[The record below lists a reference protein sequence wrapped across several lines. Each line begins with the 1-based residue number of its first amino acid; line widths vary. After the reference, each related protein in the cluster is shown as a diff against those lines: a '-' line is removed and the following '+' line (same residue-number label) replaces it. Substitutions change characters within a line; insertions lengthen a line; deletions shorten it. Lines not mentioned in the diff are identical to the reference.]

1 MYQKKKDNSML
12 RLTVLALIL
21 ALIALAA
28 STNILPASI
37 HSAIS
42 DAFQQLSSSGD
53 FAITLPRLVAAAIA
67 LATCMLISTVISVV
81 LTHLE
86 RKNRRMLT
94 ISSLVKSLS
103 TWICAIAA
111 IIWIL
116 NILGIDITA
125 ALAGVGIVAL
135 VLSFG
140 AQSLVEDVVTGIFI
154 MFEGSFNVGDI
165 IVLDNFRGVVK
176 HIGVRTTVIEDD
188 GLNLKI
194 VNNSDIRNVQ
204 NRSVNNSIAVV
215 EVGISYNASIPE
227 AEKAIEQCL
236 RNLWKTRRNLLQAPP
251 VYLGVQALADSSVV
265 LKVKAEVLEENIFAV
280 QRMLNRELKLALD
293 EAGIEIPFP
302 QVVIHQAKH

>member
-1 MYQKKKDNSML
+1 MYQKKKDNSIL
-12 RLTVLALIL
+12 RLAILALIL
-21 ALIALAA
+21 AIVALAA
-28 STNILPASI
+28 NLNILPASI
-37 HSAIS
+37 HGAIT

-53 FAITLPRLVAAAIA
+53 FAITLPRIVAAALA
-67 LATCMLISTVISVV
+67 LICCMLIATVISVI
-81 LTHLE
+81 LTRLE

-94 ISSLVKSLS
+94 ISSLVKSL
-103 TWICAIAA
+103 TAWVCAIAA

-165 IVLDNFRGVVK
+165 IVLDDFRGTVK
-176 HIGVRTTVIEDD
+176 HIGVRTTVIQDD

-204 NRSVNNSIAVV
+204 NRSRNHSVAVA
-215 EVGISYNASIPE
+215 EIGISYNASIPE
-227 AEKAIEQCL
+227 AEAVINECL
-236 RNLWKTRRNLLQAPP
+236 KQLWKTRRDILLAPP
-251 VYLGVQALADSSVV
+251 AYLGVQALADSAVV
-265 LKVKAEVLEENIFAV
+265 LKVKAEVAEENIFAA
-280 QRMLNRELKLALD
+280 QRMLNRELKLAID
-293 EAGIEIPFP
+293 AAGIEIPFP
-302 QVVIHQAKH
+302 QVVVHQAK

>member
-1 MYQKKKDNSML
+1 MYQKKKDNSVL
-12 RLTVLALIL
+12 RLAVLVLIL
-21 ALIALAA
+21 ALAALAA
-28 STNILPASI
+28 NTDILPAAI
-37 HSAIS
+37 HDAVA
-42 DAFQQLSSSGD
+42 DAFGQLSSSGD
-53 FAITLPRLVAAAIA
+53 FAITLPRIVAAGLA
-67 LATCMLISTVISVV
+67 LATCMLIASVISVV
-81 LTHLE
+81 LTRLE

-94 ISSLVKSLS
+94 ISSLVKSLTS
-103 TWICAIAA
+103 WVCAIAA

-176 HIGVRTTVIEDD
+176 HIGVRTTVIQDD

-204 NRSVNNSIAVV
+204 NRSRSNSIAVA
-215 EVGISYNASIPE
+215 EIGISYKASIPD
-227 AEKAIEQCL
+227 AEKAIQDCL
-236 RNLWKTRRNLLQAPP
+236 KQLWKTHRDILLAPP
-251 VYLGVQALADSSVV
+251 VYLGVQTLADSAVV
-265 LKVKAEVLEENIFAV
+265 LRVKAEVAEENIFAA
-280 QRMLNRELKLALD
+280 QRMLNRELKLAID
-293 EAGIEIPFP
+293 AAGIEIPFP
-302 QVVIHQAKH
+302 QVVVHQAK

>member
-1 MYQKKKDNSML
+1 MYQKKKDNSIL
-12 RLTVLALIL
+12 RLAILVLIL
-21 ALIALAA
+21 AIAALAA
-28 STNILPASI
+28 NTNILP
-37 HSAIS
+37 SAIHDAIS
-42 DAFQQLSSSGD
+42 GAFQQLSSSGD
-53 FAITLPRLVAAAIA
+53 FAITLPRLVAAALA
-67 LATCMLISTVISVV
+67 LATCMLIASAISVV
-81 LTHLE
+81 LARLE

-103 TWICAIAA
+103 TWVCAIAA

-116 NILGIDITA
+116 NIMGIDITA

-165 IVLDNFRGVVK
+165 IVLDNFRGTVK

-188 GLNLKI
+188 GMNLKI

-204 NRSVNNSIAVV
+204 NRSSHHSIAVS
-215 EVGISYNASIPE
+215 EIGISYNASIPAAEE
-227 AEKAIEQCL
+227 AVQNCL
-236 RNLWKTRRNLLQAPP
+236 KQLWKTRRDILLAPP
-251 VYLGVQALADSSVV
+251 AYLGVQTLADSAVV
-265 LKVKAEVLEENIFAV
+265 LKVKAEVAEENIFAA
-280 QRMLNRELKLALD
+280 QRLLNRELKLALD

-302 QVVIHQAKH
+302 QVVVHQAR

>member
-1 MYQKKKDNSML
+1 MYQKKKDNSIL
-12 RLTVLALIL
+12 RLAILALIL
-21 ALIALAA
+21 AIVALAA
-28 STNILPASI
+28 NINILPAAI
-37 HSAIS
+37 HDAIT

-53 FAITLPRLVAAAIA
+53 FAITLPRIVAAALA
-67 LATCMLISTVISVV
+67 LICCMLIATLVSVI
-81 LTHLE
+81 LTRLE

-165 IVLDNFRGVVK
+165 IVLDDFRGTVK
-176 HIGVRTTVIEDD
+176 HIGVRTTVIQDD

-204 NRSVNNSIAVV
+204 NRSRNHSVAVA
-215 EVGISYNASIPE
+215 EIGISYSASIPE
-227 AEKAIEQCL
+227 AEAVIKDCL
-236 RNLWKTRRNLLQAPP
+236 QQLWKTRRDILLAPP
-251 VYLGVQALADSSVV
+251 AYLGVQALADSAVV
-265 LKVKAEVLEENIFAV
+265 LKVKAEVAEENIFAA
-280 QRMLNRELKLALD
+280 QRMLNRELKLAID
-293 EAGIEIPFP
+293 AAGIEIPFP
-302 QVVIHQAKH
+302 QVVVHQAK

>member
-1 MYQKKKDNSML
+1 MYQKKKDNSIL
-12 RLTVLALIL
+12 RLAILALIL
-21 ALIALAA
+21 AIVALAA
-28 STNILPASI
+28 NLNILPASI
-37 HSAIS
+37 HGAIT

-53 FAITLPRLVAAAIA
+53 FAITLPRIVAAALA
-67 LATCMLISTVISVV
+67 LICCMLIATVISVI
-81 LTHLE
+81 LTRLE

-94 ISSLVKSLS
+94 ISSLVKSL
-103 TWICAIAA
+103 TAWVCAIAA

-165 IVLDNFRGVVK
+165 IVLDDFRGTVK
-176 HIGVRTTVIEDD
+176 HIGVRTTVIQDD

-204 NRSVNNSIAVV
+204 NRSRNHSVAVA
-215 EVGISYNASIPE
+215 EIGISYNASIPE
-227 AEKAIEQCL
+227 AEAVIHECL
-236 RNLWKTRRNLLQAPP
+236 KQLWKTRRDILLAPP
-251 VYLGVQALADSSVV
+251 AYLGVQALADSAVV
-265 LKVKAEVLEENIFAV
+265 LKVKAEVAEENIFAA
-280 QRMLNRELKLALD
+280 QRMLNRELKLAID
-293 EAGIEIPFP
+293 AAGIEIPFP
-302 QVVIHQAKH
+302 QVVVHQAK